1 MTTLRF
7 NGNTANQRG
16 ITHWGKNDVGRWYLV
31 QDFTGD
37 RGRACGDE
45 RIGGIIE
52 KIMAMLAR
60 ESCGAFGGSSL
71 THRAPLHHFCPE
83 GDNSRALY
91 RVRIFR
97 KKNRG
102 ADLRDTRGIGNRG
115 TVLTSTSRHT
125 SWQCALRHG
134 CEQSIERTP
143 QLERSSRQIG
153 FNL

>member
-1 MTTLRF
+1 MAVLLREF
-7 NGNTANQRG
+7 
-16 ITHWGKNDVGRWYLV
+16 
-31 QDFTGD
+31 
-37 RGRACGDE
+37 CGSF
-45 RIGGIIE
+45 
-52 KIMAMLAR
+52 A
-60 ESCGAFGGSSL
+60 GSSL

-83 GDNSRALY
+83 GDNARALY

-102 ADLRDTRGIGNRG
+102 GDLRDTRGVGNRG
-115 TVLTSTSRHT
+115 TVVTGTSRDN
-125 SWQCALRHG
+125 SWQHALRRG